1 MPRCL
6 SVVLAALALSCVL
19 LAGCSDGNTA
29 LTAGGLKVRT
39 VDVVMT
45 EMRFTPSTVKVKAGE
60 TVALRFTNRGTVR
73 HEAVI
78 GDQAAQDQAIAMMV
92 QMGQVPATASTLA
105 TGPGRRRSAPA
116 HPGMSLPNVIS
127 LDPGQSGDITL
138 TFGMVGPLLI
148 QCHEPG
154 HLEKGMTATLLVEP
168 A

>member
-1 MPRCL
+1 MPCRPPAL
-6 SVVLAALALSCVL
+6 LAALALSCLL
-19 LAGCSDGNTA
+19 LAACSDGSTA
-29 LTAGGLKVRT
+29 LTAGGLEVRT
-39 VDVVMT
+39 VEVAMS
-45 EMRFTPSTVKVKAGE
+45 EMEFTPSTVKVTVGE

-78 GDQAAQDQAIAMMV
+78 GDQAAQDQAVSMMI
-92 QMGQVPATASTLA
+92 QMGQVPSTAPTLA
-105 TGPGRRRSAPA
+105 TGPGRARSAAA

-138 TFGMVGPLLI
+138 TFGLVGPLLI
-148 QCHEPG
+148 QCHESG